1 MFVSVS
7 MVITFCVSVTQSPE
21 ENGSR
26 LLFVRRELLM
36 RKDRE
41 ESEHM
46 VEDSVCVSGK
56 EPDNEH
62 LTLS

>member
-7 MVITFCVSVTQSPE
+7 MVITFCVFVTRSPE

-46 VEDSVCVSGK
+46 VEDSVRVSGK

>member
-7 MVITFCVSVTQSPE
+7 MVITFCAPVTRSPE
-21 ENGSR
+21 ENGSQ
-26 LLFVRRELLM
+26 LLFVGRELLM

-46 VEDSVCVSGK
+46 VQESVRVSG
-56 EPDNEH
+56 
-62 LTLS
+62 